1 MTDLERLTE
10 IQAELTALNER
21 LERGD
26 LSAAEATAVLE
37 QITRLAQDAVA
48 AIERSAEALDE

>member
-10 IQAELTALNER
+10 IQTELTALNAR
-21 LERGD
+21 LEQGN
-26 LSAAEATAVLE
+26 LSAAEATEVLE